1 MDDGI
6 EVFGTDVDSDGSGEK
21 AGRPMAISD
30 WGIEEDLMD
39 TGKDMPSP
47 SRWARSGSMY
57 WGVQDSTDQLAGG
70 MYTGSY
76 SNGVGFYLDKK
87 ANLTDGL
94 IHLPDSAS
102 DAVLREINE
111 FADLKGE
118 FLARKMV
125 YKRGIFLWGPPGSGK
140 TSTLAQIVD
149 IVIGKMNGI
158 AYMVEDP
165 NIAVECLKLIRRI
178 EPHRQ
183 IVALF
188 EDMDALIASYGEA
201 KYLSLLDGENQV
213 DNIIYVATT
222 NYPER
227 IDKRFIN
234 RPSRFDTVI
243 QVGMPT
249 ASARAMYLKHREPS
263 LTDVEVERYVSL
275 SDGFSLAHLREFIIL
290 TRVFKRDVDWAANKL
305 RIMMS
310 ITPSSD
316 KANSREFGFTS
327 SGKSSSGDAEVIA
340 MPRKG

>member
-1 MDDGI
+1 
-6 EVFGTDVDSDGSGEK
+6 
-21 AGRPMAISD
+21 
-30 WGIEEDLMD
+30 
-39 TGKDMPSP
+39 
-47 SRWARSGSMY
+47 MY
-57 WGVQDSTDQLAGG
+57 WGVQDSTDSLAGG
-70 MYTGSY
+70 MYSGHY
-76 SNGVGFYLDKK
+76 SNGIGFYLDKK

-111 FADLKGE
+111 FAELKGE
-118 FLARKMV
+118 FLSRKMV

-158 AYMVEDP
+158 AFMVEDP
-165 NIAVECLKLIRRI
+165 SVAIECLKLIRRV

-188 EDMDALIASYGEA
+188 EDMDALIQMYGEA

-243 QVGMPT
+243 KVGMPT
-249 ASARAMYLKHREPS
+249 ASARAIYLKHREPS
-263 LTDVEVERYVSL
+263 LTATEVDQYVML
-275 SDGFSLAHLREFIIL
+275 SEGFSLAHLREFIIL
-290 TRVFKRDVDWAANKL
+290 TRVFKRDVQWAATKL
-305 RIMMS
+305 RTMMNIS
-310 ITPSSD
+310 ISSD
-316 KANSREFGFTS
+316 KENAREFGFTS
-327 SGKSSSGDAEVIA
+327 GKQSTGPDVIE
-340 MPRKG
+340 MPRRAEG

>member
-1 MDDGI
+1 MDEGI
-6 EVFGTDVDSDGSGEK
+6 EMFGSDVGDGSGVKSVSPSYVGESLWDELEYET
-21 AGRPMAISD
+21 P
-30 WGIEEDLMD
+30 
-39 TGKDMPSP
+39 KDAVNP

-57 WGVQDSTDQLAGG
+57 WGVQDSTDALAGG
-70 MYTGSY
+70 MYSGGY

-87 ANLTDGL
+87 ANTTDGL
-94 IHLPDSAS
+94 IHLPDSSA
-102 DAVLREINE
+102 DAVLREIEE

-118 FLARKMV
+118 FLSRKMI

-158 AYMVEDP
+158 AFMVEDP
-165 NIAVECLKLIRRI
+165 TIAIECLKLIRRV
-178 EPHRQ
+178 EPQRQ

-188 EDMDALIASYGEA
+188 EDMDALIQSYGEA

-243 QVGMPT
+243 KVGMPT
-249 ASARAMYLKHREPS
+249 ANARAIYLKHREPS
-263 LTDVEVERYVSL
+263 LTEAEVAQYVEL

-290 TRVFKRDVDWAANKL
+290 TRVFKRDVSWAAQKL
-305 RIMMS
+305 RTMMNIS
-310 ITPSSD
+310 ISSD
-316 KANSREFGFTS
+316 KENSREFGFTS
-327 SGKSSSGDAEVIA
+327 QKTLGGPDIIA
-340 MPRKG
+340 MPRRG